1 MPSKNARSWRSSDT
15 APFCSGGRG
24 LHHEVVVH
32 RAQQPGALGRGDH
45 PADSPSGRAPG
56 LRDRVHHQG
65 AFCHALE
72 AREIRMAMAV
82 EDDVLVDLVG
92 DCEEIVRPANLGNER
107 QLFVV
112 QHLAGRVVWRVH
124 DERPDRR
131 VGGGAT
137 HLIAVESPG
146 ACVAI
151 LAQGHEP
158 RHEPEDLSLGRIE
171 LMVGLHRHDAV
182 TRNRAA
188 NGTPPPGLRSHPA
201 PP

>member
-1 MPSKNARSWRSSDT
+1 M
-15 APFCSGGRG
+15 
-24 LHHEVVVH
+24 
-32 RAQQPGALGRGDH
+32 
-45 PADSPSGRAPG
+45 
-56 LRDRVHHQG
+56 
-65 AFCHALE
+65 
-72 AREIRMAMAV
+72 
-82 EDDVLVDLVG
+82 
-92 DCEEIVRPANLGNER
+92 
-107 QLFVV
+107 
-112 QHLAGRVVWRVH
+112 WRVH

-182 TRNRAA
+182 TRIEQRTVRHRQAFARTQHHRDLLLRVRAVA
-188 NGTPPPGLRSHPA
+188 VEFLRVVRDREPGHETYDGFLDFHLWPPSPGRVTGMYAKSPARCAHRRA
-201 PP
+201 PPVPLLADAPSTGGTLNEFFFDDPASRDEESW